1 MDDIKNVVRIE
12 KTRVIKDYSVGIY
25 ARVSTNSKEQL
36 DSLANQISG
45 LTRLASAHRTWFVA
59 GYRSYEE
66 HKSLRTRY
74 CRNFGGSTKDQGCRE
89 KDHL

>member
-36 DSLANQISG
+36 DSLANGFHHGI
-45 LTRLASAHRTWFVA
+45 VA
-59 GYRSYEE
+59 GLGFAQAAAVLHGLGVLVDEDLHRVQ
-66 HKSLRTRY
+66 
-74 CRNFGGSTKDQGCRE
+74 GGVFLAMYPRHALQV
-89 KDHL
+89 